1 MSIKC
6 KTTLL
11 LTLLFACSFAS
22 AQKGPINCKPL
33 TGFFSRNI
41 CSSVENNKAFLV
53 KDQLQKRSGEQSLH
67 GLQRWTREH
76 YTCIRCEKDA
86 GFDGGTLLRKVV
98 FDNALSVAFFLVY
111 DVRVDMNFI
120 EIDGRTLLDWLR
132 DDTEIAFDAAFE
144 AESATDKQYLLK
156 QLQINQKYHNLF
168 INNGAKFRHE
178 IEEEA
183 RKVAEKEAR
192 KAAQPAE

>member
-1 MSIKC
+1 MPAILPI
-6 KTTLL
+6 LL
-11 LTLLFACSFAS
+11 ALTLFTAFAHGQSRTV
-22 AQKGPINCKPL
+22 NCKQL
-33 TGFFSRNI
+33 TGFFSKNL

-53 KDQLQKRSGEQSLH
+53 KDQLQKRSGEQSLP

-98 FDNALSVAFFLVY
+98 FDNALSVAFFMVY

-132 DDTEIAFDAAFE
+132 DDTEITFDAAFE
-144 AESATDKQYLLK
+144 TESASDKQYLLK

-183 RKVAEKEAR
+183 RKAAAKEAGS
-192 KAAQPAE
+192 KVD

>member
-1 MSIKC
+1 MSIKYRAE
-6 KTTLL
+6 LL
-11 LTLLFACSFAS
+11 LPFLFACSFAA
-22 AQKGPINCKPL
+22 AQTAPLNCRPL
-33 TGFFSRNI
+33 AGFFSKNI

-53 KDQLQKRSGEQSLH
+53 KDMLQKRSGEQSLH

-76 YTCIRCEKDA
+76 YHCIRCDKDA

-98 FDNALSVAFFLVY
+98 FDNALTVAFFLVY

-132 DDTEIAFDAAFE
+132 DDTEITFDAAFE

-178 IEEEA
+178 IEEA
-183 RKVAEKEAR
+183 AR
-192 KAAQPAE
+192 KAAEKAAKESPAGH

>member
-1 MSIKC
+1 M
-6 KTTLL
+6 TRTFPMLLALLL
-11 LTLLFACSFAS
+11 LTATAHGQNK
-22 AQKGPINCKPL
+22 AVNCKPL

-41 CSSVENNKAFLV
+41 CSTIENNKAFLV
-53 KDQLQKRSGEQSLH
+53 KDMLQKRSGEQSLH

-76 YTCIRCEKDA
+76 YNCIRCEKDA

-132 DDTEIAFDAAFE
+132 DDTEITFDAAFE
-144 AESATDKQYLLK
+144 AESVTDKQYLLK

-168 INNGAKFRHE
+168 TNNGAKFRHQ
-178 IEEEA
+178 IEEES
-183 RKVAEKEAR
+183 R
-192 KAAQPAE
+192 KADRSSGQE